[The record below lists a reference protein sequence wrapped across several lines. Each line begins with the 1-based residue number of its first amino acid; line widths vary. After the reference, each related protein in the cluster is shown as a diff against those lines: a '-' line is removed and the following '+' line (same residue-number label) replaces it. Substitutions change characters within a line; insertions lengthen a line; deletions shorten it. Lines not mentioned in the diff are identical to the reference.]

1 LALPAG
7 QRVNIVRRLRQR
19 RIAVSDRFIEPA
31 HAGVGNAPVGRNLRT
46 VGIDLLRLG
55 EVGERGIIPLHQS
68 LQAASVVMVQVAA
81 LIIGDMLDRQ
91 VELIEGPR
99 QFSPAHEDQAA
110 VVVGTAVSRTQLQAQ
125 IVVGE
130 RTLVVA
136 LVAVGNAARVDDVD
150 ILGRDLV
157 GGGERRDRAIV
168 IALLHQ
174 AVAAIPEGGGPGRA
188 GDLVVGDHALAGRQA
203 CDGLRR

>member
-1 LALPAG
+1 
-7 QRVNIVRRLRQR
+7 
-19 RIAVSDRFIEPA
+19 
-31 HAGVGNAPVGRNLRT
+31 
-46 VGIDLLRLG
+46 
-55 EVGERGIIPLHQS
+55 
-68 LQAASVVMVQVAA
+68 MVQVAA

-91 VELIEGPR
+91 VELIEGPL
-99 QFSPAHEDQAA
+99 QLSPAHEDQAA

-174 AVAAIPEGGGPGRA
+174 GVATIPEGGGPGGA
-188 GDLVVGDHALAGRQA
+188 GDLLVGDHALAGRQA
-203 CDGLRR
+203 CDGFRRGIPAGFDIAGGPRGAGGGKHDETQQ